1 MFGNREFIQ
10 SVVEKKPNIF
20 MKILN
25 NIREL
30 AKKIKGSKAEEYV
43 SFVEKL
49 KTMWEDAY
57 YSNESKL
64 NETKYST
71 IGLKGAKILSKNN
84 NTREYKKLFNRQKQ
98 VEDTP
103 NNSTDTL
110 DKTNIKSKIETGW
123 YKTKYGDWGTL
134 ISDKDAKLIKTLE
147 PNKTYRLEEILKH
160 DLLYQAYPELKKNKS
175 YCRKF

>member
-1 MFGNREFIQ
+1 
-10 SVVEKKPNIF
+10 
-20 MKILN
+20 
-25 NIREL
+25 
-30 AKKIKGSKAEEYV
+30 
-43 SFVEKL
+43 
-49 KTMWEDAY
+49 MWEDAY

-71 IGLKGAKILSKNN
+71 IGLKGAKNLSKNN

-98 VEDTP
+98 AEDIH

-110 DKTNIKSKIETGW
+110 DNTNIKSKRETGW

-134 ISDKDAKLIKTLE
+134 ITDKDAKLIKTLE

-175 YCRKF
+175 YYRKF